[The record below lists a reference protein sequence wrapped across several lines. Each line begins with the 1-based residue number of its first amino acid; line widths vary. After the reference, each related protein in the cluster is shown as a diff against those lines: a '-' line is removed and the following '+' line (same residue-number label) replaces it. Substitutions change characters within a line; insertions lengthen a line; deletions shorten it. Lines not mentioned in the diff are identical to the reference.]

1 MPLLQ
6 HRGSCPFTETGF
18 RLREW
23 DVVLA
28 GVRCCA
34 CRNGMLCLPE
44 WNVVLAG
51 MGCCA
56 CRSEAPCDAK
66 RENVPRESG
75 KKAGKAGAKN
85 DRKCENRS
93 EYIFL
98 KIYYYFFILL
108 SVPQSVPPQ
117 TTKPS

>member
-1 MPLLQ
+1 MRQCRWRRGPRKEEAGEAAPAMLQ
-6 HRGSCPFTETGF
+6 ERHRGSCPFTETGF

-28 GVRCCA
+28 GV
-34 CRNGMLCLPE
+34 E
-44 WNVVLAG
+44 
-51 MGCCA
+51 CCA

-98 KIYYYFFILL
+98 KIYYYYFFIL
-108 SVPQSVPPQ
+108 
-117 TTKPS
+117 